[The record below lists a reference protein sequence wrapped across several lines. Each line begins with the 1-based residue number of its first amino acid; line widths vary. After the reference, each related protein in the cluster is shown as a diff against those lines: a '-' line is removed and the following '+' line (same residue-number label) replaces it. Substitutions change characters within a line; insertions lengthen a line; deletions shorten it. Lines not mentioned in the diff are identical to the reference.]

1 MATALQRLAAPRRL
15 TAVVAGCVALGAMLV
30 SSPALT
36 ALVVPTM
43 LSGLLLLALV
53 RGVTSRP
60 DEAGRRRIFWWSVIA
75 FGAHLLFGLAS
86 TNISFDVR
94 LFLGADGI
102 GYDRVATKIVAHWQE
117 GLPFPFVPHGK
128 EGFYYLLA
136 GLYWIFGSYT
146 ASGLAVNAA
155 LAAGLI
161 PLMSDT
167 THRLFGAS
175 AARYAAPLV
184 VVLPGMFLWT
194 SQLMKEAVFL
204 FLLAVAL
211 NSAVRL
217 MERTSLMSLG
227 LLTVSLALA
236 FTVRAWIALV
246 IAAGLLAGMV
256 FGHKRLISGLGTG
269 FSTLVVVAAVMLASG
284 LGYQGYQAAV
294 SVDLEQANLVRRDLT
309 SSQTGYEA
317 EVDISRASSAL
328 TYLPQGVVNFMAG
341 PFPWH
346 IRGVRQLPFVPDMIV
361 WWCLLPFLWLGY
373 RRAGV
378 LVGRRRL
385 LMVLP
390 AVGTVLLL
398 SLALGN
404 FGTVVRERLQVILLI
419 VPLIALGLSERTSRR
434 SAPAAPPSASPLPE
448 LVSR

>member
-1 MATALQRLAAPRRL
+1 MA
-15 TAVVAGCVALGAMLV
+15 AGVLGCLALGTMVV
-30 SSPALT
+30 SSPAVT

-43 LSGLLLLALV
+43 LSALLLLALV
-53 RGVTSRP
+53 RGLIRWP
-60 DEAGRRRIFWWSVIA
+60 DEAARRRIFLWSMIA
-75 FGAHLLFGLAS
+75 FGAHLVFGLAS
-86 TNISFDVR
+86 TNLSFEVR

-102 GYDRVATKIVAHWQE
+102 GYDRVATKIVAHWKD

-136 GLYWIFGSYT
+136 GLYWIFGAHT

-167 THRLFGAS
+167 THRLFGPA

-184 VVLPGMFLWT
+184 VLLPGMFLWT
-194 SQLMKEAVFL
+194 SQLMKEAAFL

-217 MERTSLMSLG
+217 MERASLVSMA
-227 LLTVSLALA
+227 LLTSSLALA
-236 FTVRAWIALV
+236 FTVRAWIALM
-246 IAAGLLAGMV
+246 IAAGLLIAMV
-256 FGHKRLISGLGTG
+256 FGHQRLIRGLGTG
-269 FSTLVVVAAVMLASG
+269 VSTLVVVAGVMLASG

-294 SVDLEQANLVRRDLT
+294 SVDLEQANLVRRDLR
-309 SSQTGYEA
+309 SAQTGYEA

-361 WWCLLPFLWLGY
+361 WWCLLPYLWQGY
-373 RRAGV
+373 RRAGP
-378 LVGRRRL
+378 LVGRKRL
-385 LMVLP
+385 LMALP
-390 AVGTVLLL
+390 ALGTVLLL

-404 FGTVVRERLQVILLI
+404 FGTVVRERLQVILLL
-419 VPLIALGLSERTSRR
+419 VPLIALGLSGRANRRTE
-434 SAPAAPPSASPLPE
+434 SAVPPEASSLPV
-448 LVSR
+448 LVAQR